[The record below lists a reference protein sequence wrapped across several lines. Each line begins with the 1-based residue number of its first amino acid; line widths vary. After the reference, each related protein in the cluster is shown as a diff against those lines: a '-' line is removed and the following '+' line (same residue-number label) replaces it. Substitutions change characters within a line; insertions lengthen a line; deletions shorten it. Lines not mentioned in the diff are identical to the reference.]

1 MYLIIMQIVIHCKA
15 VLICESSGSIRILLC
30 GCCSPDTNPK
40 CSAKK
45 GHWICHKQLLQMY
58 SQSNKDTESE
68 VTLPM
73 AL

>member
-45 GHWICHKQLLQMY
+45 GH
-58 SQSNKDTESE
+58 
-68 VTLPM
+68 
-73 AL
+73 